1 MKHGPIA
8 LLDPGFPVVAVVP
21 ADHVHDKTVSN
32 IMECIARGAV
42 VVGVATDGDE
52 RIVPMAERVLWIP
65 KMPDEMLVPI
75 VAVVH
80 LQILARYVA
89 LSRGYDVDKPRN
101 LAKSVTVE

>member
-1 MKHGPIA
+1 
-8 LLDPGFPVVAVVP
+8 
-21 ADHVHDKTVSN
+21 
-32 IMECIARGAV
+32 
-42 VVGVATDGDE
+42 DGDE